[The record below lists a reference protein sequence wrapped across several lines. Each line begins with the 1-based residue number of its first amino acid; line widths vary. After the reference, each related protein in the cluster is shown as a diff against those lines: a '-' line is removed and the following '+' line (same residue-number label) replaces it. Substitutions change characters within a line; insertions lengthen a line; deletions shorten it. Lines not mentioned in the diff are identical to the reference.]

1 MPGTSADDSIERIP
15 TDDPV
20 VAGSAPVAF
29 ARKGRGAVSNLAH
42 RFEVGAA
49 FRGPG
54 RAGRRGRQTSSALAT
69 SVTFETARSI
79 ITRNESPDIGFDR
92 SINPY
97 RGCEHGCIYCYARP
111 THSYL
116 NLSPGLDFET
126 KLVAK
131 RNAAELLV
139 KELAAPG
146 YAPELIMVG
155 VNTDAYQ
162 PIEREL
168 KITRGVLEVLA
179 AARHPFGLV
188 TKSSLIERDLD
199 LVAAMAQLDLASVS
213 ISITSLDPKL
223 ARILEPR
230 AASPQ
235 RRLRTV
241 RALADAGVPVRVN
254 VAPVIPFVNE
264 PEIEAIIDAA
274 ARAGARNA
282 HYTVVRLPWEVSPL
296 FEEWLR
302 THFPDRA
309 RRVMNRIREM
319 RGGKNYDASFG
330 RRMTGEGTWA
340 RLIEQRFKRASARH
354 GFSDSWPSLR
364 TDLFVPPRLPT
375 PQMDLF

>member
-1 MPGTSADDSIERIP
+1 MRRTSADDPIERIP
-15 TDDPV
+15 SDDPV
-20 VAGSAPVAF
+20 VAGSAPVAV

-42 RFEVGAA
+42 RFESVQRLAE
-49 FRGPG
+49 PE
-54 RAGRRGRQTSSALAT
+54 ALVEDDADRPAIAT
-69 SVTFETARSI
+69 SVTFEVARSI
-79 ITRNESPDIGFDR
+79 ITRNDSPDIGFDR

-131 RNAAELLV
+131 RNAAELLL

-146 YAPELIMVG
+146 YAPALIMVG

-162 PIEREL
+162 PVEREL

-179 AARHPFGLV
+179 ATRHPFGLV
-188 TKSSLIERDLD
+188 TKSSLVERDLD
-199 LVAAMAQLDLASVS
+199 LVAAMARLDLASVS
-213 ISITSLDPKL
+213 ISITSLDPTL

-241 RALADAGVPVRVN
+241 RTLAAAGVPVSVN
-254 VAPVIPFVNE
+254 LAPVIPFLNE
-264 PEIEAIIDAA
+264 PEIEAIVDAA
-274 ARAGARNA
+274 AHAGARDV

-296 FEEWLR
+296 FEDWLR

-309 RRVMNRIREM
+309 QRVMNRIREM

-340 RLIEQRFKRASARH
+340 GLIEQRFRRASARH
-354 GFSDSWPSLR
+354 GFGDSSRELR
-364 TDLFVPPRLPT
+364 TDLFVRPRPPT
-375 PQMDLF
+375 AQVDLF

>member
-1 MPGTSADDSIERIP
+1 
-15 TDDPV
+15 
-20 VAGSAPVAF
+20 
-29 ARKGRGAVSNLAH
+29 VSNLAH
-42 RFEVGAA
+42 RFESVQRSVDPEAPAGA
-49 FRGPG
+49 PG
-54 RAGRRGRQTSSALAT
+54 EDGELPPPAT
-69 SVTFETARSI
+69 VVTFETARSI
-79 ITRNESPDIGFDR
+79 ITRNDSPDLGFDR

-126 KLVAK
+126 RLVAK
-131 RNAAELLV
+131 RNAAELLS
-139 KELAAPG
+139 KELAAAG
-146 YAPELIMVG
+146 YTPALIMVG

-188 TKSSLIERDLD
+188 TKSSLVERDLD
-199 LVAAMAQLDLASVS
+199 LVAAMSQLNLASVS
-213 ISITSLDPKL
+213 VSITTLDPKL

-230 AASPQ
+230 AASPE

-241 RALADAGVPVRVN
+241 RTLAAAGVPVRVN
-254 VAPVIPFVNE
+254 LAPVIPFVNE
-264 PEIEAIIDAA
+264 PEIEAIVDAA
-274 ARAGARNA
+274 ADAGARNA

-302 THFPDRA
+302 AHFPDRA
-309 RRVMNRIREM
+309 QRVMNRIREM
-319 RGGKNYDASFG
+319 RGGRNYDASFG
-330 RRMTGEGTWA
+330 RRMTGAGTWA
-340 RLIEQRFKRASARH
+340 SLIEQRFRRASARR
-354 GFSDSWPSLR
+354 GFSDGWPSLR
-364 TDLFVPPRLPT
+364 TDLFVPPRPPT

>member
-1 MPGTSADDSIERIP
+1 LSRTSADNPVERIP
-15 TDDPV
+15 SDDPV
-20 VAGSAPVAF
+20 VAGPVRVTV
-29 ARKGRGAVSNLAH
+29 ARKGRGAVSNVAH
-42 RFEVGAA
+42 RFESVQ
-49 FRGPG
+49 RSVEPD
-54 RAGRRGRQTSSALAT
+54 ALT
-69 SVTFETARSI
+69 DDEELPPLVTTVTFEVARSI

-131 RNAAELLV
+131 RNAAELLSR
-139 KELAAPG
+139 ELAAPG
-146 YAPELIMVG
+146 YTPELIMVG

-168 KITRGVLEVLA
+168 KITRGVLEVLV

-188 TKSSLIERDLD
+188 TKSSLVERDLD
-199 LVAAMAQLDLASVS
+199 LIAAMAQSNLASVS
-213 ISITSLDPKL
+213 ISITSLDANL
-223 ARILEPR
+223 SRILEPR
-230 AASPQ
+230 AASPE

-241 RALADAGVPVRVN
+241 RTLARAGVPVRVN
-254 VAPVIPFVNE
+254 LAPVIPFVNE
-264 PEIEAIIDAA
+264 PEIEAIVDAA
-274 ARAGARNA
+274 AEAGARNA

-309 RRVMNRIREM
+309 QRVMNRIREM
-319 RGGKNYDASFG
+319 RGGKNYDARFG

-340 RLIEQRFKRASARH
+340 KLIEQRFARASARH
-354 GFSDSWPSLR
+354 GFDDSWPSLR
-364 TDLFVPPRLPT
+364 TDLFVRPRPRT